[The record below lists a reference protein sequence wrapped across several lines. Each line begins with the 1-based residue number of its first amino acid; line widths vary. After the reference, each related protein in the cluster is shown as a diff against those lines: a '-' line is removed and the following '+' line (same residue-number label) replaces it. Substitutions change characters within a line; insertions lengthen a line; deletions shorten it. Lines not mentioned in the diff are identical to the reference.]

1 MKLLDVPGSVE
12 GECLFGFEDDEEE
25 ETDFVTATGF
35 GGTRAFFAVDFT
47 SDDSAGAVFRAC
59 LDEERSFLPLFP
71 LPLPLEA
78 EILRR
83 LALLDERDFFRAEIG
98 LSSSLSLLGSLSSG
112 SVVLVSFLCLRLIL
126 ASTGGEGRVSARAW
140 ILFLR
145 LSIT

>member
-1 MKLLDVPGSVE
+1 MKLLDVPGSVG

-71 LPLPLEA
+71 LPLEA
-78 EILRR
+78 ESLRR

-126 ASTGGEGRVSARAW
+126 AATGGEGRVSARAW

>member
-47 SDDSAGAVFRAC
+47 SDDSAGAVFRTC
-59 LDEERSFLPLFP
+59 LDEERSFLPLF
-71 LPLPLEA
+71 PLPLEA